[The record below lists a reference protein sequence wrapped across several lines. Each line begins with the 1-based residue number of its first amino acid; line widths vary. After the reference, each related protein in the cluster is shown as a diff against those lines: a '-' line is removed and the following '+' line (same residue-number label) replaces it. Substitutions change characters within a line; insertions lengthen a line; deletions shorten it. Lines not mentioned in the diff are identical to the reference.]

1 MKHRHTKTY
10 LTSVLLLVF
19 CLILLLSGGT
29 LSANA
34 AEKTYLHLVI
44 LGDPHLPGKNI
55 QAKEEVIQTI
65 NSWGDA
71 DMVIPVGDICEDR
84 GTTDEYAA
92 AKKFF
97 AKLQKPVYPI
107 AGNHDY
113 IYEDYLNIQG
123 KRVRAGRDSR
133 EMKLRTF
140 RETFDLTQNF
150 YSRKGRN
157 YLLVFL
163 SPEESA
169 YLAEMSEKQVE
180 WLRLELE
187 ENKKT
192 PTIIFFHAPL
202 QNTLRNYNRDA
213 NTPNFIAQPS
223 GKIHNVL
230 ASNPQVFLWVSG
242 HMHTSPKEESFASA
256 INVYEKR
263 ITNIHNTDMNRET
276 IWTNSLF
283 LYPDK
288 IVVKTYNHKKGA
300 WLPEFER
307 TILPPML

>member
-1 MKHRHTKTY
+1 MNHKDTKVY
-10 LTSVLLLVF
+10 LKSVLLLFF
-19 CLILLLSGGT
+19 CLIFLLSGGT
-29 LSANA
+29 VSAKA
-34 AEKTYLHLVI
+34 AEKGYLHLVI

-55 QAKEEVIQTI
+55 EGKEQVIQTI

-71 DMVIPVGDICEDR
+71 DIVIPVGDICEDR

-97 AKLQKPVYPI
+97 AELKKPVYAI
-107 AGNHDY
+107 AGNHDFL
-113 IYEDYLNIQG
+113 YEDLLSMR
-123 KRVRAGRDSR
+123 KPVRAGRDSR
-133 EMKLRTF
+133 EAKLRTF
-140 RETFDLTQNF
+140 RETFGLAQNF
-150 YSRKGRN
+150 YSKKEGN

-163 SPEESA
+163 SPEEST
-169 YLAEMSEKQVE
+169 YLAEMSQKQVE
-180 WLRLELE
+180 WLGLKLE
-187 ENKKT
+187 ENKKF

-202 QNTLRNYNRDA
+202 QNTLRSYNRDA

-223 GKIHNVL
+223 RKIHNVL

-242 HMHTSPKEESFASA
+242 HTHTSPKEESFASA

-307 TILPPML
+307 TILPPVL

>member
-1 MKHRHTKTY
+1 MNHKDTKVY
-10 LTSVLLLVF
+10 LKSVLLLFF
-19 CLILLLSGGT
+19 CLIFLLSGGT
-29 LSANA
+29 VSANA
-34 AEKTYLHLVI
+34 AEKGYLHLVI

-55 QAKEEVIQTI
+55 EGKEQVIQTI

-71 DMVIPVGDICEDR
+71 DIVIPVGDICEDR

-97 AKLQKPVYPI
+97 AELKKPVYAI
-107 AGNHDY
+107 AGNHDF
-113 IYEDYLNIQG
+113 IYEDLLSMR
-123 KRVRAGRDSR
+123 KPVRAGRDSR
-133 EMKLRTF
+133 EAKLRTF
-140 RETFDLTQNF
+140 RETFGLAQNF
-150 YSRKGRN
+150 YSKKEGN

-163 SPEESA
+163 SPEEST
-169 YLAEMSEKQVE
+169 YLAEMSQKQVE
-180 WLRLELE
+180 WLGLKLE
-187 ENKKT
+187 ENKKF

-202 QNTLRNYNRDA
+202 QNTLRSYNRDA

-223 GKIHNVL
+223 RKIHNVL

-242 HMHTSPKEESFASA
+242 HTHTSPKEESFASA

-307 TILPPML
+307 TILPPVL